1 MTGRTRRNRRSART
15 ADRGVNMRVAAKR
28 DTYPSACLARRL
40 VALLY
45 DWILLAAVL
54 FTATGV
60 VLLFR
65 GGAALPPNSPWY
77 SAYLIATGLLFFG
90 WFWTHGGQTLGMRAW
105 RLKLID
111 EGGFAVGWRQ
121 ALIRG
126 LVALPSALLLGLG
139 YLWMLIDP
147 ERRCWQDIA
156 SNSRIYDLR

>member
-1 MTGRTRRNRRSART
+1 M
-15 ADRGVNMRVAAKR
+15 KR
-28 DTYPSACLARRL
+28 DTYPPAGLARRL
-40 VALLY
+40 AALLY

-65 GGAALPPNSPWY
+65 GGEALPPNNPWY
-77 SAYLIATGLLFFG
+77 SAFLVLTGLLFFG

-105 RLKLID
+105 RLKLMG
-111 EGGFAVGWRQ
+111 EGESVIGWRQ

-139 YLWMLIDP
+139 YWWVLLDP

-156 SNSRIYDLR
+156 SSSRIYDLR